1 LQHDAAKAGFLSNH
15 WPVKLRLIAVGGV
28 REPYV
33 AEAVADFRQRLQR
46 MTPYE
51 EREVAAASGRDPARA
66 MREEAERVRRALGPN
81 EIVWLL
87 ERTGRSFTSVELAER
102 LAALE
107 LGGARRLTLVVAGA
121 YGAAPSL
128 IERADLCW
136 SLSPLTFLH
145 EWARAIAIEQLY
157 RAMKIR
163 RNEPYNH

>member
-1 LQHDAAKAGFLSNH
+1 
-15 WPVKLRLIAVGGV
+15 VKLRLIAVGGV
-28 REPYV
+28 REPYI
-33 AEAVADFRQRLQR
+33 AQAAADFRRRLQR

-51 EREVAAASGRDPARA
+51 EQEVAAANGREPVRA
-66 MREEAERVRRALGPN
+66 MREEAERVLRALAPGD
-81 EIVWLL
+81 IVWLL
-87 ERTGRSFTSVELAER
+87 ERSGRSFSSVELAER
-102 LAALE
+102 LSELE
-107 LGGARRLTLVVAGA
+107 LGGARRLTLIVAGT
-121 YGAAPSL
+121 YGADPSL